1 MAIAIFW
8 QECGKLWSKTMYI
21 SCIGLATI
29 YYQYFDIQYGWL
41 LCMRYIQIF
50 SIVKV
55 LSNGII
61 GFATLCCLVK
71 RCSKSFFHGKA
82 ASFRCKIV
90 HWKSLWLCTEAT
102 HRSKISHV
110 IVVITAVFHSD
121 LDIYG
126 VSQKTVG
133 NFHEIVVEMVVV
145 KSSTK
150 VFLAEKVTTKDPM
163 DSTINVTMIKTAT
176 ILATISLVSIW

>member
-1 MAIAIFW
+1 M
-8 QECGKLWSKTMYI
+8 
-21 SCIGLATI
+21 
-29 YYQYFDIQYGWL
+29 
-41 LCMRYIQIF
+41 
-50 SIVKV
+50 
-55 LSNGII
+55 
-61 GFATLCCLVK
+61 
-71 RCSKSFFHGKA
+71 
-82 ASFRCKIV
+82 
-90 HWKSLWLCTEAT
+90 
-102 HRSKISHV
+102 
-110 IVVITAVFHSD
+110 ITAVFHSD

-145 KSSTK
+145 KSSST